1 MWTLIKIV
9 IPNVQA
15 KWDDV
20 AYSMRYDV
28 STVET
33 IRTDFQTA
41 EQRCKRLFENW
52 LSTSHGVTPKTWHV
66 LLKRI
71 KDVASLQEAAEAIE
85 RDLTSEFENR

>member
-9 IPNVQA
+9 IPNIQA

-20 AYSMRYDV
+20 AYSMRYDIG
-28 STVET
+28 TVNT
-33 IRTDFQTA
+33 IRTDCKTA
-41 EQRCKRLFENW
+41 ELCCKHLFENW
-52 LSTSHGVTPKTWHV
+52 LSTSHGITPKTWHV
-66 LLKRI
+66 LLTRI